1 MSTSIVGRL
10 AVLRDPV
17 VRNSAAI
24 MGSTLVTSG
33 LGFIFWLVVARV
45 ADPTTSG
52 TGAAFASGV
61 QLLALV
67 ASVGAAAALVE
78 WLPKAHDDR
87 EWRQL
92 VTVGTVT
99 AMTTSL
105 VGAAFLVG
113 STAMDFPIVPGLD
126 RPMAA
131 ILFVASAVLFSV
143 GTVLDY
149 VCVSQNRGLLL
160 LGRNTVMCGL
170 RVPIFVLLFT
180 SLGGTNAIFWSWTV
194 AVAISVV
201 QGWVMFGR
209 RGDHTLEPDVG
220 QWREH
225 LWNMRHSLVGQHLIT
240 VTAML
245 PGYLLPLIVVARL
258 DAAQNAYF
266 YITWM
271 LGSVFFMV
279 SPAVSTALFA
289 AASNHGVNSRQV
301 LRSLGLIFALLTVP
315 ILVYLVGGRW
325 LLAMFGADYARAGTT
340 LLIVLTLSA
349 IPDAITNVAVAVL
362 RASGRMPAALCLN
375 AGMAA
380 VVLVG
385 AWVMLPSAG
394 IEAVG
399 WWWLAAQ
406 TLGAL
411 TVLATWRW
419 IVSTGPTEA
428 EPRR

>member
-1 MSTSIVGRL
+1 MRGRDL
-10 AVLRDPV
+10 VSDPV

-33 LGFIFWLVVARV
+33 LGFVFWLVVARW

-78 WLPKAHDDR
+78 WLPRSRDDR

-99 AMTTSL
+99 AIGTSAIGGAL
-105 VGAAFLVG
+105 VVG
-113 STAMDFPIVPGLD
+113 STALGLPIVPGLD
-126 RPMAA
+126 RPVAA
-131 ILFVASAVLFSV
+131 ILFVASAVLFSI

-170 RVPIFVLLFT
+170 RIPVFVVLFT
-180 SLGGTNAIFWSWTV
+180 SVGGTDAIFWAWTI
-194 AVAISVV
+194 AIAISVV
-201 QGWVMFGR
+201 QGWILFGR
-209 RGDHTLEPDVG
+209 RGEHTLVPDTG
-220 QWREH
+220 RLREH

-245 PGYLLPLIVVARL
+245 PGYVLPLIVVARL

-289 AASNHGVNSRQV
+289 AASNHGVDARLV
-301 LRSLGLIFALLTVP
+301 LRSLALIFALLALPV
-315 ILVYLVGGRW
+315 LVYLVGGRW
-325 LLAMFGADYARAGTT
+325 LLAIFGADYAEAGTT
-340 LLIVLTLSA
+340 LLILLTLSA
-349 IPDAITNVAVAVL
+349 IPDAVTNVAVAVL
-362 RASGRMPAALCLN
+362 RASGRMPAALGLN
-375 AGMAA
+375 AGMA
-380 VVLVG
+380 VLVLVG
-385 AWVMLPSAG
+385 AWVMLPQWG

-406 TLGAL
+406 SLGAL
-411 TVLATWRW
+411 AVLVTWRW
-419 IVSTGPTEA
+419 IVTGGRVEA
-428 EPRR
+428 GPDT